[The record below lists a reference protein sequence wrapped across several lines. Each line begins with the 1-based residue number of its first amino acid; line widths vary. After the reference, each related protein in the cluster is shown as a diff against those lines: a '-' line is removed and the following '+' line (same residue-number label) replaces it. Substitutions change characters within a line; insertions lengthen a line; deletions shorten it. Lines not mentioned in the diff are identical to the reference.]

1 MPSRK
6 TIHERSLRSPSLPK
20 RRSACAAG
28 ATGRIA
34 AAGQPSSNAIGCA
47 SSAPIQPK
55 LPLTLPLPWSW
66 VYASAASAP
75 ARKIPESRKTIP
87 RISRAST
94 DDEGLSRPFRS
105 ELRDLSFLV
114 DRDHRIGVH
123 FRGGGEVVTKACFLE
138 RLSVGRFFEDF
149 RDVVAIFFFDQHGS
163 GRCVVCLYRLG
174 ALGNRTDVTTSARSI
189 LE

>member
-34 AAGQPSSNAIGCA
+34 AAGQPSSSAIGCA

-75 ARKIPESRKTIP
+75 ARKIPKSRKTIP

-123 FRGGGEVVTKACFLE
+123 FRGGGEVVTKACFFERSEEHTSELQSPMYLVCRLLLE
-138 RLSVGRFFEDF
+138 KKKKKINTYLVIILFIAFFRKYQCDS
-149 RDVVAIFFFDQHGS
+149 RI
-163 GRCVVCLYRLG
+163 
-174 ALGNRTDVTTSARSI
+174 ARS
-189 LE
+189 